1 MIVVK
6 KDVDLKTTLN
16 SIIIYILNLL
26 IIILLNKLNFY

>member
-1 MIVVK
+1 MIVVR

-16 SIIIYILNLL
+16 LIIIYILNLL